1 MHVQVSHRFTPLSNL
16 CRLALV
22 GTLGLSCVIF
32 VTYMMAGQARALH
45 ASLMGSL
52 TLCLVLLALLYTHVR
67 RLEQAIA
74 QPCQT
79 LAATTYEETP
89 AHEKQPLSEASY
101 RLLFDN
107 NPQPM
112 WVYDRETL
120 AFLAVNDAAVG
131 HYGYAREEFL
141 GMTIKDIRPPEDVA
155 ALLDNVAHT
164 TAVLDPADTWRHRK
178 RDGTIIEVEITSHS
192 LTFAGCAARLV
203 RADGVSERRHAALAL
218 AERTRGLE
226 AVSGVAAQVAREL

>member
-1 MHVQVSHRFTPLSNL
+1 
-16 CRLALV
+16 
-22 GTLGLSCVIF
+22 
-32 VTYMMAGQARALH
+32 RALH

-89 AHEKQPLSEASY
+89 AHEQQPLSEASY

-120 AFLAVNDAAVG
+120 AFLAVNDAAVC

-141 GMTIKDIRPPEDVA
+141 GMTIKDMRPAEEVSA
-155 ALLDNVAHT
+155 FLDNVALT
-164 TAVLDPADTWRHRK
+164 SAAQDTSDTWRIRK
-178 RDGTIIEVEITSHS
+178 EY
-192 LTFAGCAARLV
+192 LT
-203 RADGVSERRHAALAL
+203 
-218 AERTRGLE
+218 
-226 AVSGVAAQVAREL
+226 